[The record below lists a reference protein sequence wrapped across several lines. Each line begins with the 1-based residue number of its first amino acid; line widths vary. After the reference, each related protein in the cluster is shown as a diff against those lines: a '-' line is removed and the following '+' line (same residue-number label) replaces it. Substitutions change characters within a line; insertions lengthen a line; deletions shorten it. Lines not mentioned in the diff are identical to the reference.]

1 MSNDIRV
8 SGTPISYGD
17 GATRNSKEGKG
28 RFDLIP
34 PGPYSILL
42 SRLIFL
48 CEHDQKIPCYP
59 MEKIYALAFVDK
71 NYVDTIL
78 ALTAKHYIET
88 HAVKVSK
95 NFDGMVDHDA
105 IMLGWWEM
113 LYALA
118 QHFQKGAEIY
128 GPHNCEK
135 GIPAWSFQDSGLRHM
150 SQYLNGEKDE
160 PHWISAIWNFWMLLW
175 TELKEFETAIDTV
188 KQEMVKT
195 NQEVENKDLK
205 FSMNVNNN
213 IFFKNNN

>member
-1 MSNDIRV
+1 MSNDIKV

-34 PGPYSILL
+34 PEPYSILL

-48 CEHDQKIPCYP
+48 REHNQQIPCYP
-59 MEKIYALAFVDK
+59 MEKMYALAFIDK

-78 ALTAKHYIET
+78 AITARHYNET
-88 HAVKVSK
+88 HPVEASEA
-95 NFDGMVDHDA
+95 FDGMADHDD
-105 IMLGWWEM
+105 IMLGWWDM

-128 GPHNCEK
+128 GEHNCEK
-135 GIPAWSFQDSGLRHM
+135 GIPAWSFLDSGLRHL

-175 TELKEFETAIDTV
+175 TELKEFETGIDMM
-188 KQEMVKT
+188 KQEMMKT
-195 NQEVENKDLK
+195 NQEVKNKDLE
-205 FSMNVNNN
+205 FYMNVNREM
-213 IFFKNNN
+213 FP